1 MLILTTR
8 FHEELQYNDCG
19 LVCHYKCVKF
29 ELEITRVFRQ
39 GGRNYLK
46 NEQVD
51 KTHIVRP

>member
-51 KTHIVRP
+51 KTHIVSA